1 MFSEVSFAYI
11 FQCVYCL
18 KKAETRA
25 EFAERTVAK
34 LEKTIDDLEGT
45 LSFSPHIL
53 PYTPSCNKSLTFCS
67 VISLFPISPSW
78 PAHFFLSTSCVLL
91 TLCLLTCRWTVHSEA
106 EIQGYQRGAGSCP
119 QWYEHL
125 VNPALCRLCIFRSTL
140 SLLFL
145 CIQSSLLLLFA
156 LNWSLIKTFFSFTL
170 PSVIHCNLL
179 FITLQLFLHFSHYE
193 ANNFTVTWQ
202 TVILYISC
210 CFSLQRTYH
219 TQKKKT

>member
-67 VISLFPISPSW
+67 VISFFFRFPLHGLHTFSSQP
-78 PAHFFLSTSCVLL
+78 PVSCL
-91 TLCLLTCRWTVHSEA
+91 LCLLTCRWTVHSEA

-145 CIQSSLLLLFA
+145 CIQSSLLLFA

-170 PSVIHCNLL
+170 PSVIHYNLL

>member
-67 VISLFPISPSW
+67 DFSLFPISPSW

-91 TLCLLTCRWTVHSEA
+91 TLPFDLQMNCTLRSWNSRLSARSWIMPSMIWTP
-106 EIQGYQRGAGSCP
+106 CKP
-119 QWYEHL
+119 
-125 VNPALCRLCIFRSTL
+125 C
-140 SLLFL
+140 
-145 CIQSSLLLLFA
+145 
-156 LNWSLIKTFFSFTL
+156 TL
-170 PSVIHCNLL
+170 P
-179 FITLQLFLHFSHYE
+179 TLHL
-193 ANNFTVTWQ
+193 
-202 TVILYISC
+202 
-210 CFSLQRTYH
+210 
-219 TQKKKT
+219 